1 MALAREIKFP
11 SNSRVN
17 VHILAPNPDLCVTI
31 TSSMHQVGI
40 SLSGGG
46 TRGVVH
52 IGALQ
57 ALEENGI
64 FPAIISGTSAG
75 SIVGAMYAHGYSPA
89 EILAIAS
96 ERSLIWMFSLRLP
109 NKGFV
114 RHTFLR
120 KMLNKYLP
128 EKTFEELKKPLYIAI
143 ANLNS
148 GKAEIKNAG
157 PLHDVIIAS
166 SSIPV
171 LYEPVKIEDQWYAD
185 GGLLMNLP
193 VSPIRDQ
200 AHCIIGV
207 NLIPRKVLTS
217 DEVNTISGVAA
228 RTFNLA
234 AINTIEPELKFCDV
248 IIEPEA
254 IYQYSRFNFT
264 KIRQMYEI
272 GYTETQKMMPR
283 IKEVLNAKG
292 GLTA

>member
-1 MALAREIKFP
+1 
-11 SNSRVN
+11 
-17 VHILAPNPDLCVTI
+17 
-31 TSSMHQVGI
+31 MHKVGI
-40 SLSGGG
+40 ALSGGG

-52 IGALQ
+52 IGVLK
-57 ALEENGI
+57 ALEEAGI
-64 FPAIISGTSAG
+64 YPTIISGTSAG

-109 NKGFV
+109 SKGFV

-120 KMLNKYLP
+120 KMLFRYLP
-128 EKTFEELKKPLYIAI
+128 EKHFEELKKPLYIAV

-148 GKAEIKNAG
+148 GKAEVIHTG
-157 PLHDVIIAS
+157 LLHDIIVAS

-171 LYEPVKIEDQWYAD
+171 LYEPIRIGNHWYAD

-193 VSPIRDQ
+193 VSPIRDK
-200 AHCIIGV
+200 ASYIIAV
-207 NLIPRKVLTS
+207 NLIPRKVLAF

-234 AINTIEPELKFCDV
+234 AITTIEPELPFADI

-264 KIRQMYEI
+264 KIREMHDI
-272 GYTETQKMMPR
+272 GYEEARSMIPGIRESLAQK
-283 IKEVLNAKG
+283 
-292 GLTA
+292 GLLD

>member
-1 MALAREIKFP
+1 MHEI
-11 SNSRVN
+11 
-17 VHILAPNPDLCVTI
+17 
-31 TSSMHQVGI
+31 GI

-52 IGALQ
+52 IGVLK
-57 ALEENGI
+57 ALEEHGI
-64 FPAIISGTSAG
+64 FPSIIAGTSAG
-75 SIVGAMYAHGYSPA
+75 SIVGAMYAHGYTPA
-89 EILAIAS
+89 EIFSIAS
-96 ERSLIWMFSLRLP
+96 ERSLIWMFSLRMP

-120 KMLNKYLP
+120 KMLQKYLP
-128 EKTFEELKKPLYIAI
+128 EKTFEELRKPLYVAI

-148 GKAEIKNAG
+148 GKAEVKSAG

-171 LYEPVKIEDQWYAD
+171 LYEPIMIGDSWYAD

-200 AHCIIGV
+200 AKYIIGV

-234 AINTIEPELKFCDV
+234 AINTIEPELKYCDL
-248 IIEPEA
+248 IIEPES

-272 GYTETQKMMPR
+272 GYEETIKMMPQIHEEMQQQNIR
-283 IKEVLNAKG
+283 
-292 GLTA
+292 TAP

>member
-1 MALAREIKFP
+1 
-11 SNSRVN
+11 
-17 VHILAPNPDLCVTI
+17 
-31 TSSMHQVGI
+31 MHNVGI
-40 SLSGGG
+40 ALSGGG

-52 IGALQ
+52 IGVLQ

-64 FPAIISGTSAG
+64 FPSIISGTSAG

-89 EILAIAS
+89 EILSIAS
-96 ERSLIWMFSLRLP
+96 ERSLIWMFSLRMP

-120 KMLNKYLP
+120 KMLQKYLP
-128 EKTFEELKKPLYIAI
+128 EKSFEELSKPLYIAI

-148 GKAEIKNAG
+148 GKIEIRSAG

-166 SSIPV
+166 CSIPV
-171 LYEPVKIEDQWYAD
+171 LYEPILIGDHWYAD

-193 VSPIRDQ
+193 VSPLRSQ
-200 AHCIIGV
+200 ARLTIGV
-207 NLIPRKVLTS
+207 NLIPRKVLSS
-217 DEVNTISGVAA
+217 DEVNTIAGVAS

-272 GYTETQKMMPR
+272 GYNEALEMMPQIR
-283 IKEVLNAKG
+283 KCLAEASGELQR
-292 GLTA
+292 

>member
-1 MALAREIKFP
+1 
-11 SNSRVN
+11 
-17 VHILAPNPDLCVTI
+17 
-31 TSSMHQVGI
+31 MHKVGI
-40 SLSGGG
+40 ALSGGG

-52 IGALQ
+52 IGVLK
-57 ALEENGI
+57 ALEEAGI
-64 FPAIISGTSAG
+64 FPSIISGTSAG

-120 KMLNKYLP
+120 KMLYRYLP
-128 EKTFEELKKPLYIAI
+128 EKQFEELQKPLYIAI

-148 GKAEIKNAG
+148 GKAEVIHSG
-157 PLHDVIIAS
+157 SLHDVIVAS

-171 LYEPVKIEDQWYAD
+171 LYEPILIGKNWYAD

-193 VSPIRDQ
+193 VSPIRDL
-200 AHCIIGV
+200 ASYVIAV
-207 NLIPRKVLTS
+207 NLIPRKVLAF
-217 DEVNTISGVAA
+217 DEVNTIAGVAA

-234 AINTIEPELKFCDV
+234 AINTIEPELQFADV

-264 KIRQMYEI
+264 KIREMHDI
-272 GYTETQKMMPR
+272 GYEEARKMIPAIRDTLMQK
-283 IKEVLNAKG
+283 
-292 GLTA
+292 GLWE

>member
-1 MALAREIKFP
+1 
-11 SNSRVN
+11 
-17 VHILAPNPDLCVTI
+17 
-31 TSSMHQVGI
+31 MHKVGI
-40 SLSGGG
+40 ALSGGG

-52 IGALQ
+52 IGVLK

-64 FPAIISGTSAG
+64 YPTIVAGTSAG

-96 ERSLIWMFSLRLP
+96 ERSLIWMFSLRMP

-120 KMLNKYLP
+120 KMLNRYIP
-128 EKTFEELKKPLYIAI
+128 EKQFDELQKPLYVAV

-148 GKAEIKNAG
+148 GKAEVIHSG
-157 PLHDVIIAS
+157 LLHDVIIAS

-171 LYEPVKIEDQWYAD
+171 LYEPIRIGNHWYAD

-193 VSPIRDQ
+193 VSPIRDL
-200 AHCIIGV
+200 ASYIIAV
-207 NLIPRKVLTS
+207 NLIPRKVLAF
-217 DEVNTISGVAA
+217 DEVNTIAGVAA

-234 AINTIEPELKFCDV
+234 AINTIEPELKYCDV
-248 IIEPEA
+248 VIEPEA

-264 KIRQMYEI
+264 KIREMHDI
-272 GYTETQKMMPR
+272 GYEEALKMMPE
-283 IKEVLNAKG
+283 IKEGLGKSEDKG
-292 GLTA
+292 L